1 MARTPTGQTC
11 LARRTVNRKVFGYSL
26 WIVSLIISIAWLAES
41 ITRGRGFISTYLAP
55 VAITGN
61 VAAVF
66 LIRSGKD

>member
-1 MARTPTGQTC
+1 M
-11 LARRTVNRKVFGYSL
+11 NRKVFGYSL

>member
-1 MARTPTGQTC
+1 
-11 LARRTVNRKVFGYSL
+11 VNRKVFGYSL